1 MISCADREREQTKS
15 KDSILVTMAIH
26 FREASN
32 APLQQVTVS
41 APDGAFIGII
51 GEDSSGIRQLLR
63 LATGLDTP
71 QSGEVRFDTAARY
84 LGPLDPFQL
93 SPVSTLVLDHTL
105 AHSDALVRARAI
117 TGMERLRKTGTTV
130 LIASHDMELLHQI
143 ADEIWWINDGR
154 LFAKGDPREVTARY
168 LQHIAARQRAWGE
181 QVSAPL
187 APSLRRGDGRAEIV
201 AIETLGANGN
211 PTLVLQSGE
220 VMSVRITVRFSKAV
234 DNPVVGMMIRTR
246 IGSEVYGTNTELEKY
261 PFGPIHAGQTIR
273 ITFRF
278 ACQLCPQEYTITAAS
293 HDANGVWHDWMEDAL
308 AFSVADGRYTA
319 GVANLRAEVVAERL

>member
-1 MISCADREREQTKS
+1 
-15 KDSILVTMAIH
+15 MAIH

-41 APDGAFIGII
+41 APDGALIGVI
-51 GEDSSGIRQLLR
+51 GEDASGVRQLLR
-63 LATGLDTP
+63 LATGLETP

-84 LGPLDPFQL
+84 LGPVDVLQL
-93 SPVSTLVLDHTL
+93 APISTLALHHTL
-105 AHSDALVRARAI
+105 ACADALIRARAI
-117 TGMERLRKTGTTV
+117 TGIDRLRRSGATI
-130 LIASHDMELLHQI
+130 LLASHDLELLHQI
-143 ADEIWWINDGR
+143 ADEVWWINDGR

-168 LQHIAARQRAWGE
+168 LQHIAAKQRAWGE
-181 QVSAPL
+181 QLSSPL

-201 AIETLGANGN
+201 AIETLGANGH
-211 PTLVLQSGE
+211 PTLVVQSGE
-220 VMSVRITVRFSKAV
+220 VMSVRITVRFQNAV
-234 DNPVVGMMIRTR
+234 DNPVAGIMIRTR
-246 IGSEVYGTNTELEKY
+246 IGSEVYGTNTELERY
-261 PFGPIHAGQTIR
+261 PLGPIQAGQTIR

-308 AFSVADGRYTA
+308 AFSVADSRYTA